1 MAIRAIAFAGTGAG
15 ARRAGALLLAAAP
28 LLSLAVGLTPEE
40 RLEALR
46 NGLAQQSLLG
56 ATQVQTT
63 SWVDGQGAL
72 REASSFRTGMQ
83 VRGVRV
89 LSYARDEQGA
99 PQARLQLDSS
109 QDLLKT
115 QAASGRPE
123 AAACRQKDKLQH
135 VLGLQMQVLGRW
147 SVDELH
153 LQRDALS
160 MLSQSWREAPWQA
173 SRWQLV
179 ELPAASAQAAR
190 TSAEVYER
198 LLTGGAALS
207 PAVPWYLSV
216 TLEAVPVVAQR
227 QWLPWAPPVPT
238 RVRVSLLLQS
248 PRDKAPA
255 LQRTA
260 ELSFQTQAG
269 NWSAPSLDPSSRDQL
284 KALVQAWSK
293 AVTERLAC
301 EPVQVQVVQAGTDRL
316 QIDQGALAGVQAG
329 DEWLVSDRRR
339 WPSRMLEKDAAS
351 SLVLARVERVSDH
364 QAQLQVLAGPAAA
377 IKPRWQAW
385 PVESP

>member
-1 MAIRAIAFAGTGAG
+1 MAMRAHAFAVTGTGAW
-15 ARRAGALLLAAAP
+15 RAGALLLAAAP
-28 LLSLAVGLTPEE
+28 LLGWAAGLTAEE

-46 NGLAQQSLLG
+46 HGLAQQSLLG

-63 SWVDGQGAL
+63 SWIDSQGAL

-89 LSYARDEQGA
+89 ISYARDEQGA
-99 PQARLQLDSS
+99 PQARLQLDSP

-115 QAASGRPE
+115 QAATGRPD
-123 AAACRQKDKLQH
+123 AAACRHRDKLQH
-135 VLGLQMQVLGRW
+135 VLGLQMQALGRW

-160 MLSQSWREAPWQA
+160 ILSQSWREAPWQA

-179 ELPAASAQAAR
+179 ELPATSAPAAR

-198 LLTGGAALS
+198 LLTGGSALA
-207 PAVPWYLSV
+207 PALPWHLSV
-216 TLEAVPVVAQR
+216 TLELVPVVAER
-227 QWLPWAPPVPT
+227 QWLPWSPPAPT
-238 RVRVSLLLQS
+238 RVRVSLSLQS
-248 PRDKAPA
+248 PRDKKPA
-255 LQRTA
+255 LQRSA
-260 ELSFQTQAG
+260 ELSVQTQAT
-269 NWSAPSLDPSSRDQL
+269 NWSAPSLDAASRDGL
-284 KALVQAWSK
+284 KVLVQAWSK

-301 EPVQVQVVQAGTDRL
+301 EPVQVQVVQAGGDRL

-364 QAQLQVLAGPAAA
+364 QAQLQVLAGPSAA

-385 PVESP
+385 PVEAP

>member
-1 MAIRAIAFAGTGAG
+1 MAASRLASPARTAGLTKS
-15 ARRAGALLLAAAP
+15 GALAWLLATAPVWAWAAG
-28 LLSLAVGLTPEE
+28 LSPEE

-46 NGLAQQSLLG
+46 NGLAQQSLQG

-63 SWVDGQGAL
+63 SWIDGQGAL

-99 PQARLQLDSS
+99 PQARLQVESS

-115 QAASGRPE
+115 GAARP
-123 AAACRQKDKLQH
+123 AAACRPKDKLQH
-135 VLGLQMQVLGRW
+135 VLGLQIKVLGRW
-147 SVDELH
+147 NVDETH
-153 LQRDALS
+153 LQRDALAI
-160 MLSQSWREAPWQA
+160 LGQSWREVHARP

-179 ELPAASAQAAR
+179 ELPVLPAQSAR
-190 TSAEVYER
+190 TSAEAYER
-198 LLTGGAALS
+198 FLTGGAALS
-207 PAVPWYLSV
+207 PSVPWHLSL
-216 TLEAVPVVAQR
+216 TLETVPPAAAAH
-227 QWLPWAPPVPT
+227 WLPWSSPALT
-238 RVRVSLLLQS
+238 RVRLSLALQS
-248 PRDKAPA
+248 PRDPAPA
-255 LQRTA
+255 LQRSV
-260 ELSFQTQAG
+260 ELSFEPQVN
-269 NWSAPSLDPSSRDQL
+269 NWSAPRLAATSRDEL
-284 KALVQAWSK
+284 KALVQSWSQ

-301 EPVQVQVVQAGTDRL
+301 EPVQVQVVQSGGDRL

-339 WPSRMLEKDAAS
+339 WPSRMLEKESAS

-377 IKPRWQAW
+377 IKPSWQAW